1 MEKIKLKLE
10 KEAEKVSF
18 DKRVGFPL
26 KAIMKHVMEKAD
38 ADEGYKSRIISTDFG
53 ETLVYIAE
61 YMIKEVVESEE
72 SFVPDEVVYSA
83 LDKWI
88 LEDDKRS
95 TLLEVV
101 ANVKH
106 PQMRSRNPFFETG
119 FLSKANLEKMDD
131 DFKKLPAV
139 EMLIKKYYVETKSA
153 PTRSAKTIVKKKE
166 TEQPSLLDMM
176 TGDVP
181 ADSEKDALKDVKEQE
196 KINVSNDEVVEEK
209 QKSVVSFKAPASKK
223 KIDGQMDLFS
233 ML

>member
-1 MEKIKLKLE
+1 MEDLKVKLE

-38 ADEGYKSRIISTDFG
+38 SDEGYKCRMISTDFG

-72 SFVPDEVVYSA
+72 RFVPDEVVYSA

-88 LEDDKRS
+88 LEDEKRNM
-95 TLLEVV
+95 LLEVV

-106 PQMRSRNPFFETG
+106 PQMRSRNPFFEMG
-119 FLSKANLEKMDD
+119 FLSKANLENMDE

-139 EMLIKKYYVETKSA
+139 TMLIKKYYVETKSSS
-153 PTRSAKTIVKKKE
+153 TRSTKTIVKKKE
-166 TEQPSLLDMM
+166 TEQPSLLDLM

-181 ADSEKDALKDVKEQE
+181 ADSEKDALKDVNEQE
-196 KINVSNDEVVEEK
+196 NINASNDEVVEEK
-209 QKSVVSFKAPASKK
+209 QQNVVSFKTPASKK